1 MSDGKVSLV
10 FGADAGNVPQV
21 VGQINAKLQG
31 MAAAGES
38 AGAGVS
44 RGLTA
49 AGGAA
54 GTAGTKFD
62 RLAKAAGPLG
72 GVLAR
77 ISPEAGAAASSL
89 AGLTGTAE
97 AMAAGLGVSL
107 AAAGAAMA
115 ALTVILGTGYLAW
128 RAYNE
133 ESDRDVAILK
143 LVGEAREKLQPLFDA
158 EAAALV
164 RLRVLNGELT
174 EAEAKTLLDRTAGHK
189 TLVKSLEGTTKVTSD
204 LRKEEGTFSRE
215 LADAAEGF
223 TSFNGA
229 TMLAA
234 RLIDGV
240 TTSSSEA
247 AVEVGKLADEQKK
260 LIGDSKNSI
269 DVIAKASEEEE
280 KRRKKEQAAAAA
292 RAKRE
297 KEALDAEAERRKEQ
311 EDADAADKRA
321 TEERDARMK
330 REDDANTERAKKRF
344 KKWQEEEQRKKAAS
358 EAELVRIAEEERA
371 ATEALQARLST
382 AASVTGSLTGLM
394 TQLNDQQLDSIDT
407 STQAGREAA
416 KQQWEQNK
424 GAAFAM
430 SVVQAALGVAIA
442 SASAPPPLN
451 IPAIIQSTVAGAVAT
466 AAIAAAPPPKF
477 HAGTARVDEVNATL
491 KKGEAVLSTQ
501 GVSAAG
507 RDAVGRWNSGRD
519 SGQTTPAV
527 VMQYRHQVF
536 NRFIR
541 DNLRMNTPL
550 SAAVKRGSVGF
561 RDRV

>member
-62 RLAKAAGPLG
+62 RLLKAAGPLG
-72 GVLAR
+72 GVLSR
-77 ISPEAGAAASSL
+77 ISPEAGAADSSI

-97 AMAAGLGVSL
+97 AMAAGIGTSF
-107 AAAGAAMA
+107 AAAGAAIGVVTA
-115 ALTVILGTGYLAW
+115 VLGVGYLAW
-128 RAYNE
+128 KQYNDEVKRQEDMARIISKGSDIVREGSKRASDALRDLKKETGTLTLAEEKLLITRE
-133 ESDRDVAILK
+133 ESERFTKEMSEQLSTRLALQGRLAAAEQDGRMKAAAGTREELALLDVVIAAGEKERDSTIASRQLTAEYDYAKAESERVLADRAERRAK
-143 LVGEAREKLQPLFDA
+143 AEA
-158 EAAALV
+158 EAA
-164 RLRVLNGELT
+164 EK
-174 EAEAKTLLDRTAGHK
+174 EAKRAK
-189 TLVKSLEGTTKVTSD
+189 AAS
-204 LRKEEGTFSRE
+204 
-215 LADAAEGF
+215 DAA
-223 TSFNGA
+223 
-229 TMLAA
+229 
-234 RLIDGV
+234 
-240 TTSSSEA
+240 
-247 AVEVGKLADEQKK
+247 
-260 LIGDSKNSI
+260 
-269 DVIAKASEEEE
+269 AKRRQEEEE
-280 KRRKKEQAAAAA
+280 ANEAAKRTTEDDLARFKRLDDDRMEKAKKRLKAFREEEQAKKEA
-292 RAKRE
+292 
-297 KEALDAEAERRKEQ
+297 AEAEL
-311 EDADAADKRA
+311 A
-321 TEERDARMK
+321 
-330 REDDANTERAKKRF
+330 
-344 KKWQEEEQRKKAAS
+344 
-358 EAELVRIAEEERA
+358 RIAEEQRA

-382 AASVTGSLTGLM
+382 AASVTGSLTGLL
-394 TQLNDQQLDSIDT
+394 TQLNEQQLDSIDT

-451 IPAIIQSTVAGAVAT
+451 IPAIIQSTVAGAAAT

-507 RDAVGRWNSGRD
+507 REAVGRWNSGRD

-550 SAAVKRGSVGF
+550 AAAVKRGSVGF